1 MDSWIFVVSHGRLC
15 EAIVESTEMIYG
27 KIEKIKTFPLLKE
40 VAPEDYLDTIEQQLK
55 EVDGPVIFLADLYGG
70 TPANVSSVL
79 IKKYGC
85 IGFTGANIPLLITL
99 LEARGQGMEEA
110 ELSAICKTN
119 YEQNFC
125 VLQEKL
131 LRR

>member
-1 MDSWIFVVSHGRLC
+1 M
-15 EAIVESTEMIYG
+15 
-27 KIEKIKTFPLLKE
+27 
-40 VAPEDYLDTIEQQLK
+40 
-55 EVDGPVIFLADLYGG
+55 
-70 TPANVSSVL
+70 
-79 IKKYGC
+79 
-85 IGFTGANIPLLITL
+85 ANIPLLITL